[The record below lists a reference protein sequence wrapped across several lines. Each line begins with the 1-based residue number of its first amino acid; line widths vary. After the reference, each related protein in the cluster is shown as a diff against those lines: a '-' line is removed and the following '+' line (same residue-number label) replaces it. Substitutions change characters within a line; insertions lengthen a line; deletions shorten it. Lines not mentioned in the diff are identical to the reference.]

1 MHTAARTRTAP
12 RMRTAARTHTF
23 TGMAVRTRTFVRAQ
37 GGTHAHV
44 RMRAHGSTHAHL
56 HTAAR
61 RRPGRPLAARR
72 AGPRWSV
79 HTGGTLLGPQRGK
92 ELKRTTNR
100 KLPEAD
106 VWRCRRGGAR

>member
-37 GGTHAHV
+37 GGTHAH
-44 RMRAHGSTHAHL
+44 L

-61 RRPGRPLAARR
+61 RRPGRPSAARR
-72 AGPRWSV
+72 AGTRWSV